1 MIGLLY
7 KEFVATKGR
16 LFVIFSILHL
26 ILISAMAL
34 TNNGDGGMEVVTIY
48 LYSLYLV
55 VVFILVFSY
64 ISITLVKNDSQKQI
78 EYYLSTSIEHKEYII
93 VKYLFLS
100 GIFAFITIIMVIEG
114 FIVKSNLSVDVSQNM
129 MKDFWELLPAVIGI
143 SMICMA
149 VELPVYY
156 AFGVDKGKMLIQG
169 FLIILFF
176 VFVGYLFFGD
186 LSILD
191 ELNLSKLLKILNKD
205 KKILRITQF
214 AVPIAAVCL
223 TMVSCLISVLF
234 FRRRRK

>member
-7 KEFVATKGR
+7 KEFVATKSK

-26 ILISAMAL
+26 ILVSAMAMG
-34 TNNGDGGMEVVTIY
+34 NNGDGGMEVGTIY

-55 VVFILVFSY
+55 IVFILVFSY
-64 ISITLVKNDSQKQI
+64 IGVTLVKNDSQKQI

-93 VKYLFLS
+93 VKYIFLS
-100 GIFAFITIIMVIEG
+100 GVFAFVTIIMVIEG
-114 FIVKSNLSVDVSQNM
+114 LIVKSNLSVDVSQNM

-149 VELPVYY
+149 AELPVYY
-156 AFGVDKGKMLIQG
+156 AFGVDKGRMLIQG
-169 FLIILFF
+169 FLIILLF

-191 ELNLSKLLKILNKD
+191 ELNLSKLLKILNNN
-205 KKILRITQF
+205 KKILRIMQF

-223 TMVSCLISVLF
+223 TMVSCVVSVLF
-234 FRRRRK
+234 FKRIRK